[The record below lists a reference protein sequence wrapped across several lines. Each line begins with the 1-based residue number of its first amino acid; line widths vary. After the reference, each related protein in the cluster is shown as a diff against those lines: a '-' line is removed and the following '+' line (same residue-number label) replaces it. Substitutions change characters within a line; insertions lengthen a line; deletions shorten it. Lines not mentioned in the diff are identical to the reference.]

1 MEELKI
7 IFIDRPTESLE
18 KGLVNII
25 KEKQLFIDNYLE
37 DGIEVKYSNDAVIQ
51 RLQAYEKAIEEH
63 LSAIRL
69 MREGKKDNE
78 Y

>member
-1 MEELKI
+1 MEEPKI
-7 IFIDRPTESLE
+7 MFIDKPTESLE
-18 KGLVNII
+18 KGLVDII

-37 DGIEVKYSNDAVIQ
+37 DGLEEEYTNDVVIQ
-51 RLQAYEKAIEEH
+51 KIQAYEKAIDKH

-69 MREGKKDNE
+69 MREKGKDNE

>member
-69 MREGKKDNE
+69 MRESKKDNE